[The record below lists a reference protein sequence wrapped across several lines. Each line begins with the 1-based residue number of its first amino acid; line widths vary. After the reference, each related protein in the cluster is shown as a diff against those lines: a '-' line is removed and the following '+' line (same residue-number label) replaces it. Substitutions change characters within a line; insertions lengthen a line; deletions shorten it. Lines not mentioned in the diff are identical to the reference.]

1 MTSKVIGY
9 FPSAAS
15 KQQGRSRLSKLL
27 DVTRAKDDS
36 QRLEKLELA
45 VGAFDHHETNK
56 HDDDIRKGAVHI
68 VSSILRSLTP
78 FFVAKADQVKSCC
91 ILLLQLYRC
100 SVERARASFCTDGCA
115 LITILLEVVEIH
127 YRLGKLGDTECL
139 LLSKEVIEKLLDVA
153 KVPLSMVKNEGDFI
167 SSLVSN
173 VMGASGKYV
182 MQLSL
187 KIIASLSDH
196 IENKQVLLTP
206 GLLKAVEVGS
216 RHLDP
221 LVREEAAKIVMNLAW
236 EAKNKSKLLH
246 SSMETLLS
254 LLVEDGG
261 STAMQ
266 AYVLQA
272 LGHLA
277 VVTDNKVQLV
287 NHKNGMFIST
297 LVHIASSAGQYQ
309 ANDISIN
316 SVKIIGYLICR
327 ATACKIGS
335 IPGLFATMSSLA
347 CRSDGLASVA
357 AKAIHKLAAFIH
369 YHPKL
374 KNEKE
379 VDHASLHTFLLQA
392 MVTISYSKSTDVL
405 RYAVKSYAEQVPFRR
420 DRIQMIAHRGLLSAL
435 SVLTHNGDSNVK
447 ECAKEVLIALACDVA
462 EARKTSVE
470 KLLRCVAPKSKV
482 EVEQRSYSPTSVTDA
497 FSFEADFESL

>member
-1 MTSKVIGY
+1 M
-9 FPSAAS
+9 
-15 KQQGRSRLSKLL
+15 
-27 DVTRAKDDS
+27 
-36 QRLEKLELA
+36 
-45 VGAFDHHETNK
+45 GAFDHHETNK

-115 LITILLEVVEIH
+115 LITNLLEVVEIH

-153 KVPLSMVKNEGDFI
+153 KVPLSMVKNEDDFI

-187 KIIASLSDH
+187 KSITSLSDH

-246 SSMETLLS
+246 SSMETLLG
-254 LLVEDGG
+254 LLAEDGG

-266 AYVLQA
+266 SYVLQA

-277 VVTDNKVQLV
+277 VVADNKVQLV

-297 LVHIASSAGQYQ
+297 LVHVASSAGQYQ

-316 SVKIIGYLICR
+316 STKIIGYLICR
-327 ATACKIGS
+327 ATASKIGS
-335 IPGLFATMSSLA
+335 IPGLFATISSLA

-369 YHPKL
+369 YHPFL
-374 KNEKE
+374 REL
-379 VDHASLHTFLLQA
+379 DHASLHTSLLQA

>member
-1 MTSKVIGY
+1 M
-9 FPSAAS
+9 
-15 KQQGRSRLSKLL
+15 
-27 DVTRAKDDS
+27 
-36 QRLEKLELA
+36 
-45 VGAFDHHETNK
+45 GAFDHHETNK

-78 FFVAKADQVKSCC
+78 FFVAKVDQVKSCC

-115 LITILLEVVEIH
+115 LITNLLEVVEIH
-127 YRLGKLGDTECL
+127 YRLGKLGDAECL

-153 KVPLSMVKNEGDFI
+153 KVPLSMVKNEDNFI

-187 KIIASLSDH
+187 KSIASISDH

-221 LVREEAAKIVMNLAW
+221 LVREEAARIVTNLAW
-236 EAKNKSKLLH
+236 EAQNKSKLLH
-246 SSMETLLS
+246 SSKDTLLG
-254 LLVEDGG
+254 LLVEGGG

-266 AYVLQA
+266 SYVLQA

-277 VVTDNKVQLV
+277 VVADNKVLLV

-316 SVKIIGYLICR
+316 ATKIIGYLICR
-327 ATACKIGS
+327 ATASKIGS

-347 CRSDGLASVA
+347 CRSDILASVA
-357 AKAIHKLAAFIH
+357 AKAIHKMAAFIH

-374 KNEKE
+374 E
-379 VDHASLHTFLLQA
+379 SLHTSLLQA
-392 MVTISYSKSTDVL
+392 VVTISYSKSTDVL
-405 RYAVKSYAEQVPFRR
+405 RYAVKAYAEQVPFRR

-435 SVLTHNGDSNVK
+435 SVLTHNSDSNVK

>member
-1 MTSKVIGY
+1 M
-9 FPSAAS
+9 
-15 KQQGRSRLSKLL
+15 
-27 DVTRAKDDS
+27 
-36 QRLEKLELA
+36 
-45 VGAFDHHETNK
+45 GAFDHHETNK

-100 SVERARASFCTDGCA
+100 SVERARASFCTDGSA
-115 LITILLEVVEIH
+115 LITNLLEVIEIH
-127 YRLGKLGDTECL
+127 YRLGKLGDADCL
-139 LLSKEVIEKLLDVA
+139 LLSKEVIEKLIDVA
-153 KVPLSMVKNEGDFI
+153 KVPVFMVKNEDDFI

-173 VMGASGKYV
+173 VMGASGKFV

-187 KIIASLSDH
+187 KSIASLSDH

-206 GLLKAVEVGS
+206 ELLKAIEVGS

-221 LVREEAAKIVMNLAW
+221 LVREEAARIVMNLAW
-236 EAKNKSKLLH
+236 EAKNKCKLLH

-254 LLVEDGG
+254 LLVGGG

-266 AYVLQA
+266 SYVLQA

-277 VVTDNKVQLV
+277 VVADNKVQLV

-316 SVKIIGYLICR
+316 STKIIGYLICR
-327 ATACKIGS
+327 ATASKIGS

-379 VDHASLHTFLLQA
+379 PDHASLHTSLLQA

>member
-1 MTSKVIGY
+1 M
-9 FPSAAS
+9 
-15 KQQGRSRLSKLL
+15 
-27 DVTRAKDDS
+27 
-36 QRLEKLELA
+36 
-45 VGAFDHHETNK
+45 GAFDHHETNK

-115 LITILLEVVEIH
+115 LITNLLEVVEIH

-153 KVPLSMVKNEGDFI
+153 KVPLSMVKNEDDFI

-187 KIIASLSDH
+187 KSIASLSDH

-246 SSMETLLS
+246 SSMETDRKS
-254 LLVEDGG
+254 
-261 STAMQ
+261 
-266 AYVLQA
+266 
-272 LGHLA
+272 
-277 VVTDNKVQLV
+277 VV
-287 NHKNGMFIST
+287 
-297 LVHIASSAGQYQ
+297 
-309 ANDISIN
+309 
-316 SVKIIGYLICR
+316 
-327 ATACKIGS
+327 
-335 IPGLFATMSSLA
+335 
-347 CRSDGLASVA
+347 
-357 AKAIHKLAAFIH
+357 
-369 YHPKL
+369 
-374 KNEKE
+374 
-379 VDHASLHTFLLQA
+379 
-392 MVTISYSKSTDVL
+392 
-405 RYAVKSYAEQVPFRR
+405 
-420 DRIQMIAHRGLLSAL
+420 
-435 SVLTHNGDSNVK
+435 
-447 ECAKEVLIALACDVA
+447 
-462 EARKTSVE
+462 
-470 KLLRCVAPKSKV
+470 
-482 EVEQRSYSPTSVTDA
+482 
-497 FSFEADFESL
+497 

>member
-1 MTSKVIGY
+1 M
-9 FPSAAS
+9 
-15 KQQGRSRLSKLL
+15 
-27 DVTRAKDDS
+27 
-36 QRLEKLELA
+36 
-45 VGAFDHHETNK
+45 GAFDHHETNK

-115 LITILLEVVEIH
+115 LITNLLEVVEIH

-153 KVPLSMVKNEGDFI
+153 KVPLSMVKNEDDFI

-187 KIIASLSDH
+187 KSIASLSDH

-246 SSMETLLS
+246 SSMETLLG
-254 LLVEDGG
+254 LLAEDGG

-266 AYVLQA
+266 LYVLQA

-277 VVTDNKVQLV
+277 VVADNKVQLV

-297 LVHIASSAGQYQ
+297 LVHVASSAGQHQ

-316 SVKIIGYLICR
+316 STKIIGYLICR
-327 ATACKIGS
+327 ATASKIGS
-335 IPGLFATMSSLA
+335 IPGLFATISSLA

-369 YHPKL
+369 YYHPKL

-379 VDHASLHTFLLQA
+379 LDHASLHTSLLQA

-470 KLLRCVAPKSKV
+470 KLLRCVAPKSIV